1 MLKKVKLKQDKRN
14 ESKTI
19 ASCERKVIL
28 QNIKGKKRN
37 TIECQVILQNIK
49 GEESNTVVC

>member
-1 MLKKVKLKQDKRN
+1 MKLKMMKKVKLKQDTGN

-28 QNIKGKKRN
+28 QNIKGKERN
-37 TIECQVILQNIK
+37 TIEY
-49 GEESNTVVC
+49 